1 MEQQSFLGRGWTF
14 PPSFNK
20 ESGHTNMV
28 EDVEDINQSLT
39 ILLSTS
45 LGERIMLPEYG
56 CNLRDF
62 QFEPINASF
71 VAFIKDLVRTASI
84 YYEPRIL
91 VENVEVTES
100 TAAETYDGLLFISVD
115 YTVRSTNSRFNF
127 VFPFYQ
133 NEAVQ
138 EIATL
143 TQTL

>member
-71 VAFIKDLVRTASI
+71 VAFIKDLVRTAII

>member
-1 MEQQSFLGRGWTF
+1 
-14 PPSFNK
+14 
-20 ESGHTNMV
+20 
-28 EDVEDINQSLT
+28 
-39 ILLSTS
+39 
-45 LGERIMLPEYG
+45 MLPEYG

-71 VAFIKDLVRTASI
+71 VAFIKDLVRTAII

-127 VFPFYQ
+127 VYPFY
-133 NEAVQ
+133 
-138 EIATL
+138 L
-143 TQTL
+143 TEGTQVDLPT